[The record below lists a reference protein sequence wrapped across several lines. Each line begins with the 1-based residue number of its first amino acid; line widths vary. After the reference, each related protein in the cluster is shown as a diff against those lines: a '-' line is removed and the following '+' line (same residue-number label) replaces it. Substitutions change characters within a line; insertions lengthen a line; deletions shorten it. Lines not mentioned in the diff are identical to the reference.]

1 MNKLT
6 RKVASVTLATS
17 VLFSSVAGASAATY
31 TVKSGDTLSGIAK
44 QYGTSYTAIMNS
56 NNLKSTSILVGQKLE
71 IGNSTSVSAPVT
83 TSTAKTSA
91 TKTTAV
97 SGSKVVNVAKQYL
110 GVNYRFGGSSP
121 SGFDC
126 SGFVYYVFKKSGKSI
141 SRTTAASYYSKAKK
155 ISAPQ
160 VGDLV
165 FFSNTYQRG
174 ISHVGIYIGSGKMI
188 SASGTQVNIS
198 PVHTGYWNLHF
209 TSYGRI

>member
-91 TKTTAV
+91 TKRNPT
-97 SGSKVVNVAKQYL
+97 
-110 GVNYRFGGSSP
+110 R
-121 SGFDC
+121 
-126 SGFVYYVFKKSGKSI
+126 
-141 SRTTAASYYSKAKK
+141 
-155 ISAPQ
+155 
-160 VGDLV
+160 
-165 FFSNTYQRG
+165 
-174 ISHVGIYIGSGKMI
+174 
-188 SASGTQVNIS
+188 
-198 PVHTGYWNLHF
+198 
-209 TSYGRI
+209 